1 MGNDKE
7 IMSVV
12 LLSGRFKMSVV
23 LLSGRFKMSVSLL
36 NGIEIAAEKRLF
48 LKEKNEIIKTG
59 HRKDKAYSL

>member
-12 LLSGRFKMSVV
+12 LLSGRFKMSVS
-23 LLSGRFKMSVSLL
+23 LLS
-36 NGIEIAAEKRLF
+36 GIEIAAEKRLF